1 MEKKPELEKILI
13 NLSNDHE
20 TALEEL
26 FNLYYPRLFRFSKS
40 FLKLSEGIEDI
51 LQEVFIKIWDNRK
64 KIRRTDTFNAYIF
77 TISRNLLLNELR
89 SRLSDQK
96 ARDAVMNQSVAD
108 EFLRLEDGDV
118 QALKEKVEEI
128 MAHLPEGHRTY
139 CDMSGQEGLSN
150 RAIAEKMGVS
160 EKNVEYHLS
169 RAIKIMK
176 EKLKDLGMFS
186 LLYFYLFF

>member
-64 KIRRTDTFNAYIF
+64 KIRSTDTFNAYIF

-96 ARDAVMNQSVAD
+96 ARDALMNESVAD
-108 EFLRLEDGDV
+108 EFLPLQEGDFHE
-118 QALKEKVEEI
+118 LKEKMEEI
-128 MAHLPEGHRTY
+128 MAHLPESHRDY
-139 CDMSGQEGLSN
+139 FIMSRQEGLSN

-176 EKLKDLGMFS
+176 EKLKDLGMLS

>member
-64 KIRRTDTFNAYIF
+64 KIRSTDTFNAYIF

-96 ARDAVMNQSVAD
+96 ARDALMNESVAD
-108 EFLRLEDGDV
+108 EFLPLQDGDF
-118 QALKEKVEEI
+118 QELKEKVEEI
-128 MAHLPEGHRTY
+128 MAHLPESHRDY
-139 CDMSGQEGLSN
+139 FIMSRQEGLSN

>member
-1 MEKKPELEKILI
+1 MEKKPELETILI

-64 KIRRTDTFNAYIF
+64 KIRSTDTFNAYIF

-96 ARDAVMNQSVAD
+96 ARDALMNESVAD
-108 EFLRLEDGDV
+108 EFLPLQDGDF
-118 QALKEKVEEI
+118 QELKEKVEEI
-128 MAHLPEGHRTY
+128 MAHLPESHRDY
-139 CDMSGQEGLSN
+139 FIMSRQEGLSN

>member
-64 KIRRTDTFNAYIF
+64 KIRSTDTFNAYIF

-96 ARDAVMNQSVAD
+96 ARDALMNESVAD
-108 EFLRLEDGDV
+108 EFLPLQDGDF
-118 QALKEKVEEI
+118 QELKEKVEEI
-128 MAHLPEGHRTY
+128 MAHLPESHRDY
-139 CDMSGQEGLSN
+139 FIMSRQEGLSN

-176 EKLKDLGMFS
+176 EKLKDLGMLS